1 LNYFLQTIQFLLRE
15 KSIYDVSCKNNLC
28 FQQLLSAMPVDFSM
42 DTAEK
47 RPQGYLVSRRTAL
60 ALLAA
65 ACAVIVL
72 TAVVTHNLS
81 NCGKS
86 NGDHSVLT
94 NVLKQ
99 PAQAQTKVRDVRLPR
114 SVVPDSYQVRLVP
127 HLWGENSNFTF
138 SGQITIRV
146 NVTEDTDNVTLH
158 ANALTVK

>member
-1 LNYFLQTIQFLLRE
+1 M
-15 KSIYDVSCKNNLC
+15 C
-28 FQQLLSAMPVDFSM
+28 FQQLLSAMPVDFNM

-47 RPQGYLVSRRTAL
+47 GPQGFLVSRKTAL

-65 ACAVIVL
+65 ACAIVVL
-72 TAVVTHNLS
+72 TAVITHNLS

-86 NGDHSVLT
+86 SGDRSVLD
-94 NVLKQ
+94 NVLQ
-99 PAQAQTKVRDVRLPR
+99 LPAQAHSKVKDVRLPR

-146 NVTEDTDNVTLH
+146 NVTSDTNNITLH
-158 ANALTVK
+158 ANALEVK